1 MQVDLLSPEDPNWD
15 RTLRNVRHDVYH
27 RPAWA
32 SASQVIDGGAP
43 LAAVV
48 SGGGH
53 DVLVPLLL
61 REIPGGSGLRDV
73 TCPYGYASPAR
84 SAEAPAPFVD
94 DALQA
99 VGRRLR
105 ELGAVTWFLRLHP
118 LLDEGWHPRI
128 GTVVLHGHTVSVD
141 LTLDDAT
148 YRSQL
153 RGSHRREIER
163 ARRSGVS
170 AVNDPS
176 MEHLDRF
183 LALYEATMRRVGAAD
198 YYQFPRRYF
207 GALARLGD
215 DLQLWV
221 ALADGVVIAG
231 ALFCVA
237 RETGIVQYH
246 LSAVDPGYRQQQP
259 TKLLIDSVRAWGA
272 DNGLRQLHLGGGR
285 GGTDDPL
292 FRFKRGFSA
301 DTYRFRTVRV
311 RLDEAAYVEQCRKA
325 GVPVGDDT
333 SFFPAY
339 RSVVSG

>member
-15 RTLRNVRHDVYH
+15 STLRNVRHDVYH

-32 SASQVIDGGAP
+32 SASQVIDGGKP

-48 SGGGH
+48 SGGEH
-53 DVLVPLLL
+53 HVLVPVLL
-61 REIPGGSGLRDV
+61 REIPGGSGLRDA
-73 TCPYGYASPAR
+73 TSPYGYASPAR
-84 SAEAPAPFVD
+84 SGDAPDPFVD
-94 DALQA
+94 DALRA
-99 VGRRLR
+99 VGRCLG

-118 LLDEGWHPRI
+118 LLDHGWHPRI
-128 GTVVLHGHTVSVD
+128 GTVVPHGLTVSMD

-148 YRSQL
+148 YRAQL
-153 RGSHRREIER
+153 RGSHRREIAR
-163 ARRSGVS
+163 ARQSGVL
-170 AVNDPS
+170 AVNDRS
-176 MEHLDRF
+176 VEHLERF

-198 YYQFPRRYF
+198 YYLFPRRYF
-207 GALARLGD
+207 DSLARLGE

-221 ALADGVVIAG
+221 ALADDVVIAG
-231 ALFCVA
+231 ALFCVT
-237 RETGIVQYH
+237 RGTGIVQYH
-246 LSAVDPGYRQQQP
+246 LSAADPGYRQQQP

-272 DNGLRQLHLGGGR
+272 ENGLRQLHLGGGR
-285 GGTDDPL
+285 GSTDDPL

-311 RLDEAAYVEQCRKA
+311 RLDEAAYVDQCRKA

-333 SFFPAY
+333 GFFPAY